1 MPVRVESRGSIRQPL
16 HRRWP
21 WRIAIG
27 LICASALTG
36 SVRSS
41 ACAQTA
47 VSGAPSGRPDAA
59 PPVPAVNGLLQLADQ
74 FDKSAGTIV
83 ADVSGTPITLGMVA
97 DRLRD
102 LPPQLA
108 VLPPTVVY
116 KAALD
121 DLIQQRALAI
131 KARELGVDKDAV
143 AQRHIGEATD
153 HELARAMAQRILP
166 ELVTEKAIRGR
177 YDAMF
182 AGKPGPDEVRFRV
195 IATATESAANDVLTA
210 LHNGA
215 GSIQLQRWRDRLH
228 ETRPP
233 DARNRGGRVRAVAWP
248 DDGLSRPESWTL
260 VYHPG
265 RGPPADGSAP
275 AGRGA
280 RADRGGTDTTGRCR
294 DFTQSERSRYGEGL
308 RHHRHNRAR
317 HACGCKISLD
327 YNSYQTL
334 SALRLKSSIIW
345 TVQSKE

>member
-21 WRIAIG
+21 WRIA
-27 LICASALTG
+27 LTG

-47 VSGAPSGRPDAA
+47 GSGAPSGRPDAA

-215 GSIQLQRWRDRLH
+215 DFDKLAHDDSRDPSSFNGG
-228 ETRPP
+228 EIGYTRRDLLTPEI
-233 DARNRGGRVRAVAWP
+233 GAVAFALLP
-248 DDGLSRPESWTL
+248 GQTTAYPVRSHGLWFIIQVEGRQQTAAPPLDAVREQIVAALTRQADAEISRK
-260 VYHPG
+260 
-265 RGPPADGSAP
+265 ASA
-275 AGRGA
+275 AVTVKDYGITG
-280 RADRGGTDTTGRCR
+280 TTGR
-294 DFTQSERSRYGEGL
+294 DM
-308 RHHRHNRAR
+308 HVDA
-317 HACGCKISLD
+317 
-327 YNSYQTL
+327 
-334 SALRLKSSIIW
+334 KSH
-345 TVQSKE
+345 